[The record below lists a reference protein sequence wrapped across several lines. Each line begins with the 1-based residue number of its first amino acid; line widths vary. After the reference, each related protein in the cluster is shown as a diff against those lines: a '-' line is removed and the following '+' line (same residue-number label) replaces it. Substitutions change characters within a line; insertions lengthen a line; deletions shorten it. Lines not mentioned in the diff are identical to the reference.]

1 MHQGAPA
8 DNDADDNS
16 MSADNDAADT
26 PIQRWQTPAN
36 DTDSET
42 KHYGY
47 PFKCY
52 VPPLTAALDDD
63 DSDDSGVIY

>member
-1 MHQGAPA
+1 MGVNPSQAK
-8 DNDADDNS
+8 
-16 MSADNDAADT
+16 
-26 PIQRWQTPAN
+26 
-36 DTDSET
+36 TD
-42 KHYGY
+42 YGY